1 MLQRETCLTSD
12 PSLFGLWGR
21 EPGFKLLLLLEPG
34 LLLTQKHLSEHRI
47 HGLTHTYIQFLHTHW
62 TFPAC
67 CSPSQMNES
76 SVESILPCQ
85 KRSLDKAAFLLCQK
99 NVMIV
104 NNS

>member
-21 EPGFKLLLLLEPG
+21 EPGFKPLLLLEPG

-47 HGLTHTYIQFLHTHW
+47 NGLTHTYIQFLHTHW

-99 NVMIV
+99 NVVTV